1 MYVLLAISYKD
12 LTDSSGSWQ
21 RIYFYFN
28 VARGGRNAA
37 LESDDEEEDAAVAG
51 TKSKNEWRAAQ
62 ENRVAEG
69 KRPPLDKK

>member
-1 MYVLLAISYKD
+1 MYVVLAIPLKD
-12 LTDSSGSWQ
+12 LTDPCGSWQ

-37 LESDDEEEDAAVAG
+37 LESDDEEEDAAAAG

-62 ENRVAEG
+62 EKRVAEG
-69 KRPPLDKK
+69 ERPPLDKK